1 MKIIIFGAN
10 ELGAMIATELYASN
24 DITVIDSEKNKID
37 SEVCSHIGSRTD
49 CETS

>member
-24 DITVIDSEKNKID
+24 DITVIDSEKNKTLLQKSFEKYKSYAILNK
-37 SEVCSHIGSRTD
+37 
-49 CETS
+49 